1 MTSLD
6 RPVTGGSRRRTT
18 NRKCTTTKEDCMETQ
33 THETTPILLAVRSF
47 RINVAQ
53 EALVD
58 LRRRVAATRWPGRS
72 WREGEGGHT
81 LCPPSP
87 PPHGTRDLA
96 VNCV

>member
-1 MTSLD
+1 
-6 RPVTGGSRRRTT
+6 
-18 NRKCTTTKEDCMETQ
+18 METQ

-72 WREGEGGHT
+72 WRGGWRAHVMPVVPRHT
-81 LCPPSP
+81 WHQRC
-87 PPHGTRDLA
+87 RDQPDLIP
-96 VNCV
+96 NCVLTIEMSTGCATSLT

>member
-1 MTSLD
+1 
-6 RPVTGGSRRRTT
+6 
-18 NRKCTTTKEDCMETQ
+18 METQ

-72 WREGEGGHT
+72 WREGDGGHT

-87 PPHGTRDLA
+87 ATHGTSDVAINLISYQLA
-96 VNCV
+96 FSRSKCPRGAQRA

>member
-1 MTSLD
+1 
-6 RPVTGGSRRRTT
+6 
-18 NRKCTTTKEDCMETQ
+18 METQ

-72 WREGEGGHT
+72 WRERTAGT
-81 LCPPSP
+81 RYACRP
-87 PPHGTRDLA
+87 PPHMAPAMSRST
-96 VNCV
+96 